1 MAKRYE
7 DLYELWEEQE
17 KEFSIRAITEIG
29 EMLSTMGIKRGERFN
44 INSTPFV
51 SGFVKR
57 VVSVEVKGYGEDVYL
72 GVIYIG
78 DESDSVP
85 NGHNY
90 GELTISPGILSSIH
104 YCIRKDYNKFVR
116 THKNTK

>member
-1 MAKRYE
+1 MAKRYKN
-7 DLYELWEEQE
+7 LYDLWEEQE
-17 KEFSIRAITEIG
+17 KDFSIRAITEIG
-29 EMLSTMGIKRGERFN
+29 EMLSAMGIKRGERFN
-44 INSTPFV
+44 IDSTPFA

-57 VVSVEVKGYGEDVYL
+57 VVSVEVKGSGDDVCL

-78 DESDSVP
+78 KENDSVP
-85 NGHNY
+85 FGQYY

-116 THKNTK
+116 THKAIK